1 MRFDDALC
9 ALNCA
14 ASGIIPGSGL
24 ILLKIK
30 ENLEA
35 KKSGSTI
42 LKEALDKPFM
52 QILEN
57 IGVNPNDIY
66 NKIKENDFNV
76 IYNALENKFEP
87 ISKTKVIDPTA
98 VVITSLKNA
107 VSIAGILLTTTSL
120 IINEFKENN
129 SYNINNEI

>member
-9 ALNCA
+9 ALKSA
-14 ASGIIPGSGL
+14 ANGIIPGSGL

-35 KKSGSTI
+35 KNNGSTI

-57 IGVNPNDIY
+57 VGVNPNDIY

-76 IYNALENKFEP
+76 IYNALENKFES
-87 ISKTKVIDPTA
+87 ILKTKVIDPA
-98 VVITSLKNA
+98 NVVIATLRNA
-107 VSIAGILLTTTSL
+107 VSIAGMLLTTSSL

-129 SYNINNEI
+129 NYNINNEI